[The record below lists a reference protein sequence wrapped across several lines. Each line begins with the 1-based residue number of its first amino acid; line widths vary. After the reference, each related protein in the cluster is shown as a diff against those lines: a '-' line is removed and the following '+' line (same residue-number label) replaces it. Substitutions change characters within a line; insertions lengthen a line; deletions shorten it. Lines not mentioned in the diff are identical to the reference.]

1 MSNNQKQIQT
11 PKINTIN
18 NTNNSLMKSSPFFS
32 SYESSSENFN
42 DTHKKIIS
50 FSESNTKDNIKVNPN
65 RDMPINFSTNFQTF
79 SRNNPQEGE
88 NELNLGEKINSIYNF
103 DNSSFDS
110 FNSNNIYNNINLKKP
125 RLSLKDSR
133 TKLKQLRDKLYPLS
147 EEEKIK
153 EQEKLLA
160 VPLNKMNDEKYK
172 LLKMHNLK
180 KKSLPEYKSC
190 TKFEDY
196 YKPFE
201 NSLDKKNEY
210 FLLKRKKSVYSSTK
224 SMILEFN
231 LKNKEKEKTF
241 PLYKDQDIGVYEY
254 WQVPLIESKVD
265 EDNDSDDEQIKLAKH
280 VCHLD
285 LLEGIKY
292 IQKNG
297 IDEIMNGFN
306 KEESK
311 NNEQIL
317 NKSISV

>member
-1 MSNNQKQIQT
+1 MSNNKKTDIQT
-11 PKINTIN
+11 PNLKKNNQPDDINDSFYFLSPSESPSN
-18 NTNNSLMKSSPFFS
+18 NYNHNRIKA
-32 SYESSSENFN
+32 Y
-42 DTHKKIIS
+42 
-50 FSESNTKDNIKVNPN
+50 SESNTKTNDITN
-65 RDMPINFSTNFQTF
+65 RQNQNMNMNFSTTF
-79 SRNNPQEGE
+79 ETFNIPEEENN
-88 NELNLGEKINSIYNF
+88 LSLGDKINTIYNESE
-103 DNSSFDS
+103 NSS
-110 FNSNNIYNNINLKKP
+110 SNNSKNFRLMPSKKP

-265 EDNDSDDEQIKLAKH
+265 EDNDSDDEQIKLATH

-317 NKSISV
+317 NKSMSV